1 MISKPLETIEDL
13 SSNENYN
20 NFRTTI
26 TKNSR
31 NNDSK
36 IPRPKNTHLAPTQWD
51 ILSTTSDTTT
61 KSDSGRL
68 INVVPNIYI
77 EEQLREVRLQK
88 DAQFKYQNT
97 RDIHRLSGVSR
108 IPETALRK
116 EKVRGKA

>member
-13 SSNENYN
+13 SSNENNN

-31 NNDSK
+31 NNDSE
-36 IPRPKNTHLAPTQWD
+36 IPRPKNTHLALPQWD

-68 INVVPNIYI
+68 INVVPNISI

-88 DAQFKYQNT
+88 DAQFKYKNT
-97 RDIHRLSGVSR
+97 RNYHRLSGVSG
-108 IPETALRK
+108 ISETTLRK
-116 EKVRGKA
+116 